1 MLAVALERSVTLL
14 LLREVCLFYFFVA
27 LLCLVCVLNIK
38 SFKSESSFLKDWLIM
53 QCCLGCVSVMV
64 VAQHHHV
71 WPLCV
76 NQ

>member
-1 MLAVALERSVTLL
+1 MPAVALERSVTLL
-14 LLREVCLFYFFVA
+14 LLRAVWVFFFFFVD

-38 SFKSESSFLKDWLIM
+38 SFKSESTFLKDWLIM

-71 WPLCV
+71 
-76 NQ
+76 

>member
-1 MLAVALERSVTLL
+1 MPAVALERSVTLL
-14 LLREVCLFYFFVA
+14 LLRAVCFSFVD

-64 VAQHHHV
+64 VAQHHRV
-71 WPLCV
+71 WRLCV